1 MAPTDS
7 ASFDPNTPFQS
18 HVYEKGELPSTG
30 FVADWSCLRRIESLV
45 RLGSAWLSWSN
56 SPWLSCTLRSAVA
69 SIIRPYQHET
79 RLHEHRVS
87 SDTYFMWQRR
97 LIG

>member
-18 HVYEKGELPSTG
+18 LVYEKGELPPIDL
-30 FVADWSCLRRIESLV
+30 VAYWSCLGRRESLV

-56 SPWLSCTLRSAVA
+56 SPWLSCTLRSDVA
-69 SIIRPYQHET
+69 P
-79 RLHEHRVS
+79 HRE
-87 SDTYFMWQRR
+87 
-97 LIG
+97 L